1 MSPSLPPTGLPVD
14 TVLVPYAFCD
24 AVPNVV
30 PCMLLADIFNPDNV
44 AVAGFQLNCPLSE
57 SIYCLLYPALL

>member
-14 TVLVPYAFCD
+14 TVLVPYAFCV

-30 PCMLLADIFNPDNV
+30 ALILLALMLFNPDSDH
-44 AVAGFQLNCPLSE
+44 VAG
-57 SIYCLLYPALL
+57 LYMK

>member
-1 MSPSLPPTGLPVD
+1 MSPSLPPLGLPCD
-14 TVLVPYAFCD
+14 TVLVPYAFWF
-24 AVPNVV
+24 ALPNVPV
-30 PCMLLADIFNPDNV
+30 MVLPDIFNPDNV